1 MPQSDAKVNIKIKKN
16 ELKNLFKF
24 CIDLTM
30 FDDIRFDCNFFKIFL
45 KNNDVLRVSL
55 NVIVFGAATNIWH

>member
-24 CIDLTM
+24 CIDLPM
-30 FDDIRFDCNFFKIFL
+30 FDDIRFDCNFFKVFL

>member
-55 NVIVFGAATNIWH
+55 NVIVFGATTNIWH

>member
-30 FDDIRFDCNFFKIFL
+30 FDDIRFDCNFFKVFL